1 VGTKKKLFGLAVLGT
16 AAALLAKMFGKK
28 SATKAGG
35 ARVPPVAEESADS
48 CSGPLAVC
56 EPVLFI
62 SEVRTARL

>member
-1 VGTKKKLFGLAVLGT
+1 MGTKKKLFGLAVLGT

-48 CSGPLAVC
+48 
-56 EPVLFI
+56 
-62 SEVRTARL
+62 